1 PPLTSTGSV
10 LSQGDAI
17 LRADQARQTFGVS
30 GQGVTVGV
38 LSDSVDG
45 LATSV
50 ASADLPPDVQVLKA
64 GQGEGEGTAM
74 LEIVHDLAPG
84 ASLAFYGPG
93 SSGDMITGI
102 TQLAAAGATVI
113 VDDLTFFDQPH
124 FEEGPIAQ
132 TVDAL
137 AVQGVVYVTASGNF
151 ASANADRGHYEA
163 MFDDGGTPPINHG
176 RAPK

>member
-1 PPLTSTGSV
+1 PRVFAESVRPTLPPLTSTGSD

-38 LSDSVDG
+38 VSDSVDG

-74 LEIVHDLAPG
+74 LEIVHDLAPA
-84 ASLAFYGPG
+84 ASLAFYAPG
-93 SSGDMITGI
+93 STGAMITGI
-102 TQLAAAGATVI
+102 T
-113 VDDLTFFDQPH
+113 P
-124 FEEGPIAQ
+124 
-132 TVDAL
+132 
-137 AVQGVVYVTASGNF
+137 
-151 ASANADRGHYEA
+151 
-163 MFDDGGTPPINHG
+163 
-176 RAPK
+176 